1 MNLFKTKNNIFKNS
15 LLIIIGN
22 GIDGFLL
29 LVVGI
34 IFARILGKEMY
45 GEYNLLR
52 NTLADIAIFTTFGIG
67 STCTKFISQN
77 NTNKENTAI
86 ALSSYLIT
94 GGLSGFIGL
103 VVFIFAK
110 ELAIYLNIPS
120 NSVEIRLVA
129 LLVIMNAINCSQ
141 EGILSGL
148 KSFKILSI
156 VSIIKSI
163 LFFVIGIFLANS
175 LNVLGCVIALC
186 VYYAI
191 PLLINGGAILHKIKL
206 TKIPFTYIKDKTSQL
221 IKFSLPIA
229 SQECIY
235 SLFQWLIIVLLA
247 KKANYFVIADYTTV
261 MQWVAIVLFIP
272 NILRNLVL
280 SYLSDGSQK
289 DDKERLV
296 SNLIKANLIIVSAL
310 VVLFGIA
317 SPIIA
322 SLYGQEFL
330 NLKYVLAIALL
341 VTLPDCISY
350 VLMQEYISSSKTWTL
365 FYFRLIRDGGFFAS
379 IIILSLIIFLNVWYL
394 VIANLVFHIVFCL
407 CLYLGYKKK
416 KISTDEEIN

>member
-45 GEYNLLR
+45 GEYNLLK

-67 STCTKFISQN
+67 STCTKFISPN
-77 NTNKENTAI
+77 NTNKENTSI

-94 GGLSGFIGL
+94 GCLSGFIGL

-120 NSVEIRLVA
+120 NYVEIRLVA

-163 LFFVIGIFLANS
+163 LFFTVGIFLVNS

-186 VYYAI
+186 LYYAI
-191 PLLINGGAILHKIKL
+191 PLLINGWAILHKIKL
-206 TKIPFTYIKDKTSQL
+206 SKIPFTYIKDKTSQL

-229 SQECIY
+229 SQECI
-235 SLFQWLIIVLLA
+235 
-247 KKANYFVIADYTTV
+247 
-261 MQWVAIVLFIP
+261 
-272 NILRNLVL
+272 
-280 SYLSDGSQK
+280 
-289 DDKERLV
+289 
-296 SNLIKANLIIVSAL
+296 
-310 VVLFGIA
+310 
-317 SPIIA
+317 
-322 SLYGQEFL
+322 
-330 NLKYVLAIALL
+330 
-341 VTLPDCISY
+341 
-350 VLMQEYISSSKTWTL
+350 
-365 FYFRLIRDGGFFAS
+365 
-379 IIILSLIIFLNVWYL
+379 
-394 VIANLVFHIVFCL
+394 
-407 CLYLGYKKK
+407 
-416 KISTDEEIN
+416 

>member
-1 MNLFKTKNNIFKNS
+1 M
-15 LLIIIGN
+15 LIIIGN

-77 NTNKENTAI
+77 NTNKENTSI

-94 GGLSGFIGL
+94 GCLSGFIGL

-156 VSIIKSI
+156 I
-163 LFFVIGIFLANS
+163 L
-175 LNVLGCVIALC
+175 
-186 VYYAI
+186 
-191 PLLINGGAILHKIKL
+191 
-206 TKIPFTYIKDKTSQL
+206 
-221 IKFSLPIA
+221 FSLP
-229 SQECIY
+229 
-235 SLFQWLIIVLLA
+235 L
-247 KKANYFVIADYTTV
+247 
-261 MQWVAIVLFIP
+261 
-272 NILRNLVL
+272 
-280 SYLSDGSQK
+280 
-289 DDKERLV
+289 
-296 SNLIKANLIIVSAL
+296 
-310 VVLFGIA
+310 
-317 SPIIA
+317 
-322 SLYGQEFL
+322 
-330 NLKYVLAIALL
+330 
-341 VTLPDCISY
+341 
-350 VLMQEYISSSKTWTL
+350 
-365 FYFRLIRDGGFFAS
+365 
-379 IIILSLIIFLNVWYL
+379 
-394 VIANLVFHIVFCL
+394 
-407 CLYLGYKKK
+407 
-416 KISTDEEIN
+416 